1 MMNGDYAKIA
11 EGMGAVGITCTKVG
25 EVGPAILKAREL
37 NAAGTACLIQV
48 MANVEDRRALS
59 SLHTSCC
66 LMMVQLKC
74 YKPRVTSSCCCIMM
88 VELSSSVWAM
98 SSLPSTHLL
107 VVSQR
112 SMMVELS

>member
-1 MMNGDYAKIA
+1 MGVLQADPPSTPWGVSMMNGDYAKIA

-59 SLHTSCC
+59 SL
-66 LMMVQLKC
+66 
-74 YKPRVTSSCCCIMM
+74 
-88 VELSSSVWAM
+88 A
-98 SSLPSTHLL
+98 STLL
-107 VVSQR
+107 VA
-112 SMMVELS
+112 

>member
-48 MANVEDRRALS
+48 MANVEDRRAS
-59 SLHTSCC
+59 SPPLPPHFLLLDDGSAEILHH
-66 LMMVQLKC
+66 
-74 YKPRVTSSCCCIMM
+74 
-88 VELSSSVWAM
+88 A
-98 SSLPSTHLL
+98 
-107 VVSQR
+107 
-112 SMMVELS
+112 